1 MCIIMKMIN
10 DNNDDSDNNY
20 STITFKEEA
29 QLAVTVFNGAIM

>member
-1 MCIIMKMIN
+1 MCIIMKMID

-20 STITFKEEA
+20 GTITFKEEA